1 MLPFFPNPYPNELL
15 YSAIAR
21 YHFYSGNIDCK
32 DTLEELFGSRSVI
45 PSVEIGSYFSVLAEQ
60 LGSQYSIES
69 LLAHHTIY
77 PYYASFL
84 SEARQQEILQD
95 VLEDGQALYTRLG
108 IVAGSICRKDG
119 LYYCAECAKDDNAQY
134 GEPYI
139 HREHQL
145 QGINY
150 CPNHEIPL
158 RQYPIKSDSR
168 IAYVRFEMRHMNLT
182 AIYEVDNY
190 KEIAVE
196 IAKQAYELL
205 QLPIHELSR
214 EVVSTKYRSLLRA
227 RNLITASNH
236 VRQKELYKGVASSF
250 PSGFLQEYESELSEF
265 DEYNWLKVLTRNS
278 KRHVHPL
285 RHLFLMHFLQQD
297 IGSLVITSTDQGA
310 FGTGPFPCL
319 NKAAEH
325 YKQFIIQDVDVTRD
339 FKTKN
344 LIGTFTCS
352 CGFIYARK
360 QSTDIFK
367 IGRVKEFGH
376 VRYQKLIDLSR
387 GNISIRAI
395 ARELG
400 ADSKTVKKYLEPPIF
415 KQDQQKVPMTVSKLD
430 SYKAEFIAIV
440 QKHPQSSRTQLR
452 KIYQKEYMYLYS
464 HDKEWLFNTLPAP
477 QKLYNEVKTVDWN
490 KRDIQYSNA
499 IKTLY
504 EQLWASEKP
513 IRITT
518 SLLGKRLG
526 ILANLERYLEQ
537 LPITKRLLE
546 QITESVEQFQIRRC
560 CKIIDNLKCELSDVK
575 LWRVQRLAGIKS
587 KDFKTIQPIL
597 EVYIQEGG
605 IDEQQRYKA

>member
-1 MLPFFPNPYPNELL
+1 MLPFFTNPYPNELL

-21 YHFYSGNIDCK
+21 YHFYSGNLDCK
-32 DTLEELFGSRSVI
+32 DTLEELFDSRCVI
-45 PSVEIGSYFSVLAEQ
+45 PSVEIGSYFSVLAEK
-60 LGSQYSIES
+60 LGPHYSVES
-69 LLAHHTIY
+69 LLANHTVY

-84 SEARQQEILQD
+84 AKARQQEILQD
-95 VLEDGQALYTRLG
+95 VLDNGQALYTRLG
-108 IVAGSICRKDG
+108 IVAGSICKKDG
-119 LYYCAECAKDDNAQY
+119 LYYCVECAKADDARY

-150 CPNHEIPL
+150 CPHHEVPL
-158 RQYPIKSDSR
+158 RKYPVTVDSR
-168 IAYVRFEMRHMNLT
+168 IQYVRFELKHMNLT
-182 AIYEVDNY
+182 SIYEIDSY
-190 KEIAVE
+190 KGVAVT
-196 IAKQAYELL
+196 IAKQAYQLL
-205 QLPIHELSR
+205 QLPLHGLSR
-214 EVVSTKYRSLLRA
+214 EIISSQYRALLRA
-227 RNLITASNH
+227 CNLITASNR
-236 VRQKELYKGVASSF
+236 VRQKDLYQAFNSYF
-250 PSGFLQEYESELSEF
+250 PSGFLQLYESELNEAY
-265 DEYNWLKVLTRNS
+265 EYNWLKVLLRNS
-278 KRHVHPL
+278 ERHVHPL
-285 RHLFLMHFLQQD
+285 RHLFLLHFLQQD
-297 IGSLVITSTDQGA
+297 VESLETTSTDKGA

-319 NKAAEH
+319 NKAASH
-325 YKQFIIQDVDVTRD
+325 YKQFIIQYVDVTRD

-376 VRYQKLIDLSR
+376 VWHQKLIELSCE
-387 GNISIRAI
+387 NISIRAI

-400 ADSKTVKKYLEPPIF
+400 VDSKTVKKYLEQPSF
-415 KQDQQKVPMTVSKLD
+415 KQDQQKVPITVSNLD
-430 SYKAEFIAIV
+430 SYKAEFITIV

-452 KIYQKEYMYLYS
+452 KTYQKEYMYLYR
-464 HDKEWLFNTLPAP
+464 HDKEWLFSILPAH
-477 QKLYNEVKTVDWN
+477 QKRYNEVKTVDWS
-490 KRDIQYSNA
+490 KRDKQYTIA

-526 ILANLERYLEQ
+526 IIANLERHLEQ

-560 CKIIDNLKCELSDVK
+560 CRIIDNLKNESSDVK

-587 KDFKTIQPIL
+587 KDFKTIRSIL
-597 EVYIQEGG
+597 EAYLQEGG
-605 IDEQQRYKA
+605 IDEKQRYKA

>member
-1 MLPFFPNPYPNELL
+1 MLPFFTNPYPNELL

-21 YHFYSGNIDCK
+21 YHFYSGNLDCK
-32 DTLEELFGSRSVI
+32 DTLEELFGSRCVI
-45 PSVEIGSYFSVLAEQ
+45 PSVEIGSYFSVLAEK
-60 LGSQYSIES
+60 LGPQYSVES
-69 LLAHHTIY
+69 LLANHTIY

-84 SEARQQEILQD
+84 SEVRQKEILKD
-95 VLEDGQALYTRLG
+95 VLKDGQGLYTRLG
-108 IVAGSICRKDG
+108 MIAGSVCKKDG
-119 LYYCAECAKDDNAQY
+119 LYYCAECAKADNAQY
-134 GEPYI
+134 GEPYV

-150 CPNHEIPL
+150 CPHHEFPL
-158 RQYPIKSDSR
+158 RKYPVTRESR
-168 IAYVRFEMRHMNLT
+168 IQYVRFELKHMNLT
-182 AIYEVDNY
+182 IIYDVDPY
-190 KEIAVE
+190 KEIAVA
-196 IAKQAYELL
+196 IAKQAYQLL
-205 QLPIHELSR
+205 RLPLHELSR
-214 EVVSTKYRSLLRA
+214 EFFMSKYRALLREH
-227 RNLITASNH
+227 NLITASNR
-236 VRQKELYKGVASSF
+236 VRQKELYQAVSSHF
-250 PSGFLQEYESELSEF
+250 PKSFLQRYESELNEAY
-265 DEYNWLKVLTRNS
+265 EYNWLKVLLRNS

-285 RHLFLMHFLQQD
+285 RHLFLLHFLQQN
-297 IGSLVITSTDQGA
+297 IESLETTSTDKGA

-319 NKAAEH
+319 NKAASH
-325 YKQFIIQDVDVTRD
+325 YKQFIIQYVDVTRD

-376 VRYQKLIDLSR
+376 VWHQKLIELSCE
-387 GNISIRAI
+387 NISIRAI

-400 ADSKTVKKYLEPPIF
+400 VDSKTVKKYLEQPSF
-415 KQDQQKVPMTVSKLD
+415 KQDQQKVPITVSNLD
-430 SYKAEFIAIV
+430 SYKAEFITIV

-452 KIYQKEYMYLYS
+452 KTYQKEYMYLYR
-464 HDKEWLFNTLPAP
+464 HDKEWLFSILPAH
-477 QKLYNEVKTVDWN
+477 QKRYNEVKTVDWS
-490 KRDIQYSNA
+490 KRDKQYTIA

-526 ILANLERYLEQ
+526 IIANLERHLEQ

-560 CKIIDNLKCELSDVK
+560 CRIIDNLKNESSDVK

-587 KDFKTIQPIL
+587 KDFKTIRSIL
-597 EVYIQEGG
+597 EAYLQEGG
-605 IDEQQRYKA
+605 IDEKQRYKA